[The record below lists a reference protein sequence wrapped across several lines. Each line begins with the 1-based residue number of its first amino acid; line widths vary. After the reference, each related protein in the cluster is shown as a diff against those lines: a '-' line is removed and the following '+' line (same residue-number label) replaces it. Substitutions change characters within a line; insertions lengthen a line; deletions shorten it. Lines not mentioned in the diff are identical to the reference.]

1 MDKRNLIKNGAVVK
15 LAAAVAALTLIA
27 AASLLPAKA
36 EPAQL
41 TDPDVLNP
49 APVVMT
55 IEEADEAVI
64 EEESSED
71 EEKKQKM
78 GIFTR
83 MKLAF
88 YAFCAG
94 AGAWIAHKIP
104 WGKIF
109 NKRNL
114 IIVLVLAA
122 VGILAWKVG
131 LPVLTDY
138 LKEAV

>member
-88 YAFCAG
+88 YTFCAG

-122 VGILAWKVG
+122 AGILAWKVG

>member
-78 GIFTR
+78 GIFAR

-122 VGILAWKVG
+122 AGILAWKVG

>member
-64 EEESSED
+64 EEESSAD

-88 YAFCAG
+88 CPCREMFQFIDPVRVARCSSSLTSSG
-94 AGAWIAHKIP
+94 SRHG
-104 WGKIF
+104 
-109 NKRNL
+109 
-114 IIVLVLAA
+114 LAS
-122 VGILAWKVG
+122 
-131 LPVLTDY
+131 
-138 LKEAV
+138 